1 MLLPLWTYRGAQLV
15 LVGLLMHLICT
26 VYQRFLQV
34 NKCPFCK
41 AEVPDGADL
50 CPSCYR
56 SLLGY
61 HGIDFGAVISS
72 AVLLFLCIVV
82 TIFTLIPHSWSVG

>member
-1 MLLPLWTYRGAQLV
+1 MLMPLWMYRGAQFV
-15 LVGLLMHLICT
+15 LVGLMMHLIARM
-26 VYQRFLQV
+26 YDRYLQV

-61 HGIDFGAVISS
+61 HGIDVMAVIST
-72 AVLLFLCIVV
+72 AVLLFLCLVV
-82 TIFTLIPHSWSVG
+82 AIFTLIPHSWSV

>member
-1 MLLPLWTYRGAQLV
+1 MLLPLWTYRGAQFF
-15 LVGLLMHLICT
+15 LVGLLIHLLCT
-26 VYQRFLQV
+26 TYERYLQV

-61 HGIDFGAVISS
+61 HGIDFAAILSS
-72 AVLLFLCIVV
+72 AVLLFLCLVV
-82 TIFTLIPHSWSVG
+82 MIFVLIPHSWSV